1 MDQDIHFQ
9 HRTAFASAAATTYF
23 YLPYRCTVRN
33 ISGIV
38 QEDPGDE
45 EAITVTGEATVDG
58 DSTNIG
64 VLTFGTEIA
73 AGAIG
78 TWTPDATAGDT
89 VLEAGTFLKFVTSTA
104 SAANCDID
112 IELDPYAR

>member
-1 MDQDIHFQ
+1 
-9 HRTAFASAAATTYF
+9 
-23 YLPYRCTVRN
+23 VRN

-38 QEDPGDE
+38 QADPGDE

-78 TWTPDATAGDT
+78 TWAADATAGDT
-89 VLEAGTFLKFVTSTA
+89 VLEAGTFLKFVTSVA
-104 SAANCDID
+104 DAANCDID